1 MSWGE
6 MALRLVVRGRD
17 RDTISGDLLE
27 EYREEILPKRGAIRA
42 RLWYA
47 RQVVSFVRPVT
58 WGLLIGAAAGTLQ
71 LLSTA
76 LDPLADDSAGVM
88 LVIAATLLLLWMLAS
103 LGATT
108 SAQRLRDVVVSGI
121 VIGAA
126 TMAVAYV
133 SSIVRVNLFLDQI
146 RDRADWVNLVSRF
159 RASEFH
165 SLRAYANHEYLGSL
179 PSLLA
184 LGAVAGG
191 CCGALGGALR
201 RAARDHSAAVVQRD

>member
-1 MSWGE
+1 MNWGE

-42 RLWYA
+42 QLWYA
-47 RQVVSFVRPVT
+47 RQVVSFVHPVA

-76 LDPLADDSAGVM
+76 LDPLADDSGGVM
-88 LVIAATLLLLWMLAS
+88 LVIVASLLLLWMLAS

-108 SAQRLRDVVVSGI
+108 SSQRLRDVVISGI

-126 TMAVAYV
+126 TMAVV
-133 SSIVRVNLFLDQI
+133 HISSTLRVNLFLDQI
-146 RDRADWVNLVSRF
+146 QDRADWANLMARY
-159 RASEFH
+159 RASDFH
-165 SLRAYANHEYLGSL
+165 SLRAYANYEYLGSL
-179 PSLLA
+179 PVLLA

-191 CCGALGGALR
+191 CCGALGGAIR
-201 RAARDHSAAVVQRD
+201 RAAQPPQLTSK

>member
-6 MALRLVVRGRD
+6 IVLRLVVRGRD
-17 RDTISGDLLE
+17 RETISGDLLE
-27 EYREEILPKRGAIRA
+27 EYREEILPNRGPIRA

-47 RQVVSFVRPVT
+47 RQVVSFVHPLA
-58 WGLLIGAAAGTLQ
+58 WGLLIGAAAGALQ

-76 LDPLADDSAGVM
+76 LDPLADDSGGVM
-88 LVIAATLLLLWMLAS
+88 LAIVATLLLLWMLAS

-108 SAQRLRDVVVSGI
+108 SSQRLRDVVISGI

-146 RDRADWVNLVSRF
+146 RDRADWVNLMARF
-159 RASEFH
+159 RASDFH
-165 SLRAYANHEYLGSL
+165 SLRAYANYEYLGSL
-179 PSLLA
+179 PALLT

-191 CCGALGGALR
+191 CCGALAGALR
-201 RAARDHSAAVVQRD
+201 RIARTPAIRSRPA